1 MKISVFILIIIFL
14 SIFFIRRKKK
24 EFYKKDD
31 EKTLEYYSYNSKINS
46 WNPHLKFWYSM
57 VLIVLG
63 IILSN
68 IYISISIVFICGFIT
83 IFLGKISLKKY
94 IDFFKVPI
102 IFLLIS
108 VAVININ
115 FSKNITDFYYFN
127 VGDLYIYTTDENIKK
142 SCILFWRALSGV
154 SSMYMLALSTP
165 LNEIIYVMKKARTP
179 QIIIEL
185 MYLVYRFIFIMR
197 DSYKSMRKSIE
208 SRLGF
213 RDYRISLL
221 SFGKIISN
229 ILIVSL
235 RKSNSFYDAIESR
248 CYRGEIIFFIKGK
261 KIDKKVIIGMGLSII
276 CLLYTSDA
284 ADD

>member
-14 SIFFIRRKKK
+14 SIFFVRRKEK

-127 VGDLYIYTTDENIKK
+127 IGDLYIYTTNENIKK

-165 LNEIIYVMKKARTP
+165 LNEIIYVIKKVRTP

-213 RDYRISLL
+213 RDYRTSLL

-229 ILIVSL
+229 ILIISL
-235 RKSNSFYDAIESR
+235 RKSNSFYDAMESR
-248 CYRGEIIFFIKGK
+248 CYRGEIRFFIKEK
-261 KIDKKVIIGMGLSII
+261 RINKKVIIGMGLSII
-276 CLLYTSDA
+276 YLIVLYIFTK
-284 ADD
+284 

>member
-14 SIFFIRRKKK
+14 SIFFVRRKEK

-127 VGDLYIYTTDENIKK
+127 IGDLYIYTTDENIKK

-165 LNEIIYVMKKARTP
+165 LNEIIYVIKKVRTP

-213 RDYRISLL
+213 IDYRTSLL

-229 ILIVSL
+229 ILIISL
-235 RKSNSFYDAIESR
+235 RKSNSFYDAMESR
-248 CYRGEIIFFIKGK
+248 CYRGEIIFFLKEK

-276 CLLYTSDA
+276 YLIVLYIFTK
-284 ADD
+284 

>member
-14 SIFFIRRKKK
+14 SIFFVRRKEK

-94 IDFFKVPI
+94 IDFFKVPT

-127 VGDLYIYTTDENIKK
+127 IGDLYIYTTDENIKK

-165 LNEIIYVMKKARTP
+165 LNEIIYVIKKVRTP

-229 ILIVSL
+229 ILIISL
-235 RKSNSFYDAIESR
+235 RKSNSFYDSMESR
-248 CYRGEIIFFIKGK
+248 GYKGEIRFFIKEKGINK
-261 KIDKKVIIGMGLSII
+261 KAIIGMGLSII
-276 CLLYTSDA
+276 YLIVLYIFTK
-284 ADD
+284 

>member
-1 MKISVFILIIIFL
+1 MKISVFILIIFL
-14 SIFFIRRKKK
+14 SVFFVRRKN

-63 IILSN
+63 IVLSN
-68 IYISISIVFICGFIT
+68 IYVSISIIFICGFIT
-83 IFLGKISLKKY
+83 IFFGRLSLKKY

-115 FSKNITDFYYFN
+115 FSKNITGFYYFN

-154 SSMYMLALSTP
+154 SSMYLLALSTP
-165 LNEIIYVMKKARTP
+165 LNEIIYVMKKVRTP
-179 QIIIEL
+179 KIIIEL
-185 MYLVYRFIFIMR
+185 MHLVYRFIFIMR

-213 RDYRISLL
+213 RDYRTSLL

-235 RKSNSFYDAIESR
+235 RKSNSFYDAMESR
-248 CYRGEIIFFIKGK
+248 GYKGEIRFFIREK
-261 KIDKKVIIGMGLSII
+261 KIDKKVIVGMGLSII
-276 CLLYTSDA
+276 YLIVLYIFTK
-284 ADD
+284 

>member
-14 SIFFIRRKKK
+14 SVFFVRRKKK

-94 IDFFKVPI
+94 IDFFKVPT

-127 VGDLYIYTTDENIKK
+127 IGDLYIYTTDENIKK

-165 LNEIIYVMKKARTP
+165 LNEIIYVIKKVRTP

-235 RKSNSFYDAIESR
+235 RKSNSFYDAMESR
-248 CYRGEIIFFIKGK
+248 CYRGEIIFFLKEK

-276 CLLYTSDA
+276 YLIVLYIFTK
-284 ADD
+284 

>member
-14 SIFFIRRKKK
+14 SVFFVRRKKK

-68 IYISISIVFICGFIT
+68 IYISISIVFICDFIT

-94 IDFFKVPI
+94 IDFFKVPT

-127 VGDLYIYTTDENIKK
+127 IGDLYIYTTDENIKK

-165 LNEIIYVMKKARTP
+165 LNEIIYVIKKVRTP

-235 RKSNSFYDAIESR
+235 RKSNSFYDAMESR
-248 CYRGEIIFFIKGK
+248 CYRGEIIFFLKEK

-276 CLLYTSDA
+276 YLIVLYIFTK
-284 ADD
+284 

>member
-14 SIFFIRRKKK
+14 SVFFVRRKKK

-127 VGDLYIYTTDENIKK
+127 IGDLYIYTTNENIKK

-165 LNEIIYVMKKARTP
+165 LNEIIYVIKKVRTP

-235 RKSNSFYDAIESR
+235 RKSNFFYDSMESR
-248 CYRGEIIFFIKGK
+248 CYRGEIRFFIKEK
-261 KIDKKVIIGMGLSII
+261 RINKKVIIGMGLSII
-276 CLLYTSDA
+276 YLIVLYIFTK
-284 ADD
+284 

>member
-14 SIFFIRRKKK
+14 SVFFVRRKKK

-94 IDFFKVPI
+94 IDFFKVPT

-213 RDYRISLL
+213 IDYRTSLL

-235 RKSNSFYDAIESR
+235 RKSNSFYDAMESR
-248 CYRGEIIFFIKGK
+248 CYRGEIRFFIKEK
-261 KIDKKVIIGMGLSII
+261 RINKKVIIGMGLSII
-276 CLLYTSDA
+276 YLIVLYIFTK
-284 ADD
+284 

>member
-1 MKISVFILIIIFL
+1 MKISIFILIIIFL

-127 VGDLYIYTTDENIKK
+127 IGDLYIYTTDENIKK

-179 QIIIEL
+179 KIIIEL

-235 RKSNSFYDAIESR
+235 RKSNSFYDSMESR
-248 CYRGEIIFFIKGK
+248 CYKGEIRFFIKEK
-261 KIDKKVIIGMGLSII
+261 RINKKVIIGMGLSII
-276 CLLYTSDA
+276 YLIVLYIFTK
-284 ADD
+284 

>member
-68 IYISISIVFICGFIT
+68 VYVSISIVFICGFIT
-83 IFLGKISLKKY
+83 IFLGKIPLKKY

-127 VGDLYIYTTDENIKK
+127 IGDLYIYTTDENIKK

-165 LNEIIYVMKKARTP
+165 LNEIIYVIKKVRTP

-213 RDYRISLL
+213 IDYRTSLL

-229 ILIVSL
+229 ILIISL
-235 RKSNSFYDAIESR
+235 RKSNSFYDAMESR
-248 CYRGEIIFFIKGK
+248 CYRGEIRFFIREK
-261 KIDKKVIIGMGLSII
+261 KIDKKVIIGIGLSII
-276 CLLYTSDA
+276 YLIVLYIFTK
-284 ADD
+284 

>member
-14 SIFFIRRKKK
+14 SVFFVRRKKK

-179 QIIIEL
+179 KIIIEL

-213 RDYRISLL
+213 RDYRTSLL

-235 RKSNSFYDAIESR
+235 RKSNSFYDAMESR
-248 CYRGEIIFFIKGK
+248 CYRGEIRFFMKEKRIN
-261 KIDKKVIIGMGLSII
+261 KKVIIGMGLSII
-276 CLLYTSDA
+276 YLIVLYIFTK
-284 ADD
+284 

>member
-127 VGDLYIYTTDENIKK
+127 IGDLYIYTTDENIKK

-165 LNEIIYVMKKARTP
+165 LNEIIYVIKKVRTP

-213 RDYRISLL
+213 RDYRTSLL

-235 RKSNSFYDAIESR
+235 RKSNSFYDAMESR
-248 CYRGEIIFFIKGK
+248 CYRGEIRFFIKEK
-261 KIDKKVIIGMGLSII
+261 RINKKVIIGMGLSII
-276 CLLYTSDA
+276 YLIVLYIFTK
-284 ADD
+284 

>member
-14 SIFFIRRKKK
+14 SIFFVRRKEK

-127 VGDLYIYTTDENIKK
+127 IGDLYIYTTDENIKK

-213 RDYRISLL
+213 RDYRTSLL

-235 RKSNSFYDAIESR
+235 RKSNSFYDSMESR
-248 CYRGEIIFFIKGK
+248 DYKGEIRFFIKEKG
-261 KIDKKVIIGMGLSII
+261 INKKVIIGMGLSII
-276 CLLYTSDA
+276 YLIVLYIFTK
-284 ADD
+284 

>member
-1 MKISVFILIIIFL
+1 MKISIFILIIIFL

-127 VGDLYIYTTDENIKK
+127 IGDLYIYTTDENIKK

-165 LNEIIYVMKKARTP
+165 LNEIIYVMKKVRTP
-179 QIIIEL
+179 KIIIEL

-213 RDYRISLL
+213 RDYRTSLL

-235 RKSNSFYDAIESR
+235 RKSNSFYDAMESR
-248 CYRGEIIFFIKGK
+248 CYRGEIRFFMKEKRIN
-261 KIDKKVIIGMGLSII
+261 KKVIIGMGLSII
-276 CLLYTSDA
+276 YLIVLYIFTK
-284 ADD
+284 

>member
-14 SIFFIRRKKK
+14 SVFFVRRKKK

-94 IDFFKVPI
+94 IDFFKVPT

-127 VGDLYIYTTDENIKK
+127 IGDLYIYTTDENIKK

-165 LNEIIYVMKKARTP
+165 LNEIIYVIKKVRTP

-213 RDYRISLL
+213 RDYRTSLL

-235 RKSNSFYDAIESR
+235 RKSNSFYDSMESR
-248 CYRGEIIFFIKGK
+248 DYKGEIRFFIKEKGINK
-261 KIDKKVIIGMGLSII
+261 KAIIGMGLSII
-276 CLLYTSDA
+276 YLIVLYIFTK
-284 ADD
+284 

>member
-14 SIFFIRRKKK
+14 SIFFVRRKEK

-127 VGDLYIYTTDENIKK
+127 IGDLYIYTTDENIKK

-179 QIIIEL
+179 KIIIEL

-213 RDYRISLL
+213 IDYRTSLL

-235 RKSNSFYDAIESR
+235 RKSNSFYDAMESR
-248 CYRGEIIFFIKGK
+248 CYRGEIIFFIKEK
-261 KIDKKVIIGMGLSII
+261 KIDKKVIVGMGLSII
-276 CLLYTSDA
+276 YLIVLYIFIK
-284 ADD
+284 

>member
-94 IDFFKVPI
+94 IDFFKVPT

-127 VGDLYIYTTDENIKK
+127 IEDLYIYTTDENIKK

-154 SSMYMLALSTP
+154 SSMYMLALSTS

-179 QIIIEL
+179 KIIIEL

-213 RDYRISLL
+213 RDYRTSLL

-235 RKSNSFYDAIESR
+235 RKSNSFYDSMESR
-248 CYRGEIIFFIKGK
+248 DYKGEIRFFIKEKGINK
-261 KIDKKVIIGMGLSII
+261 KAIIGMGLSII
-276 CLLYTSDA
+276 YLIVLYIFTK
-284 ADD
+284 

>member
-14 SIFFIRRKKK
+14 SIFFVRRKEK

-127 VGDLYIYTTDENIKK
+127 IGDLYIYTTDENIRK

-165 LNEIIYVMKKARTP
+165 LNEIIYVIKKVRTP

-213 RDYRISLL
+213 IDYRTSLL

-229 ILIVSL
+229 ILIISL
-235 RKSNSFYDAIESR
+235 RKSNSFYDSMESR
-248 CYRGEIIFFIKGK
+248 DYKGEIRFFIKEKGINK
-261 KIDKKVIIGMGLSII
+261 KAIIGMGLSII
-276 CLLYTSDA
+276 YLIVLYIFTK
-284 ADD
+284 

>member
-14 SIFFIRRKKK
+14 SIFFVRRKEK

-127 VGDLYIYTTDENIKK
+127 IGDLYIYTTDENIKK

-179 QIIIEL
+179 KIIIEL

-213 RDYRISLL
+213 IDYRTSLL

-229 ILIVSL
+229 ILIISL
-235 RKSNSFYDAIESR
+235 RKSNSFYDAMESR
-248 CYRGEIIFFIKGK
+248 CYRGEIRFFIKEK
-261 KIDKKVIIGMGLSII
+261 RINKKVIIGMGLSII
-276 CLLYTSDA
+276 YLIVLYIFTK
-284 ADD
+284 

>member
-14 SIFFIRRKKK
+14 SVFFVRRKKK

-94 IDFFKVPI
+94 IDFFKVPT

-127 VGDLYIYTTDENIKK
+127 IGDLYIYTTDENIKK

-179 QIIIEL
+179 KIIIEL

-213 RDYRISLL
+213 RDYRTSLL

-235 RKSNSFYDAIESR
+235 RKSNSFYDSMESR
-248 CYRGEIIFFIKGK
+248 GYKGEIRFFIKEKG
-261 KIDKKVIIGMGLSII
+261 INKKVIIGMGLSII
-276 CLLYTSDA
+276 YLIVLYIFTK
-284 ADD
+284 

>member
-14 SIFFIRRKKK
+14 SIFFVRRKEK

-94 IDFFKVPI
+94 IDFFKVPT

-127 VGDLYIYTTDENIKK
+127 IGDLYIYTTNENIKK

-213 RDYRISLL
+213 RDYRTSLL

-235 RKSNSFYDAIESR
+235 RKSNSFYDAMESR
-248 CYRGEIIFFIKGK
+248 CYRGEIRFFIKEK
-261 KIDKKVIIGMGLSII
+261 RINKKVIIGMGLSII
-276 CLLYTSDA
+276 YLIVLYIFTK
-284 ADD
+284 

>member
-14 SIFFIRRKKK
+14 SVFFVRRKKK

-68 IYISISIVFICGFIT
+68 IYVSISIVFICGFIT

-108 VAVININ
+108 VAIININ

-127 VGDLYIYTTDENIKK
+127 IGDLYIYTTDENIKK

-154 SSMYMLALSTP
+154 SSMYLLALSTP

-179 QIIIEL
+179 KIIIEL

-235 RKSNSFYDAIESR
+235 RKSNSFYDAMESR
-248 CYRGEIIFFIKGK
+248 CYRGEIRFFIKEK
-261 KIDKKVIIGMGLSII
+261 RINKKVIIGMGLSII
-276 CLLYTSDA
+276 YLIVLYIFTK
-284 ADD
+284 